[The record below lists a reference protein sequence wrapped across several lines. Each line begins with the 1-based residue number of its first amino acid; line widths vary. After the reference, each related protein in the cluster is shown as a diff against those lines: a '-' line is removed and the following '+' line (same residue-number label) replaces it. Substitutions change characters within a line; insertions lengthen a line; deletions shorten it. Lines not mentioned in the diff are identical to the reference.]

1 MTPQQ
6 EPTLDMAGSHAL
18 EKTRMCAGGHWYD
31 LDSLEGSMALA
42 ICLELQKHSGHV
54 AEYDYSKTVI
64 PDTGTRYDV
73 RFRGHLAAVQGVVAR
88 HVKEELCEDVEGIM
102 DAVSLLM
109 RKVMH
114 SSNPFLP
121 ELTIHEEC
129 ELLQWLDRH
138 RAAGPLKN
146 VQLNVTIQG
155 ENHEDTV

>member
-6 EPTLDMAGSHAL
+6 KLPLDMAFRQTS

-31 LDSLEGSMALA
+31 LDSLEGSMVLA
-42 ICLELQKHSGHV
+42 ICLELHKHSGHV
-54 AEYDYSKTVI
+54 AEYDYSKTII

-73 RFRGHLAAVQGVVAR
+73 KFRGHLAAVQGAVAR
-88 HVKEELCEDVEGIM
+88 HVKEELCGDAEGIM

-129 ELLQWLDRH
+129 ELVQWLGRH

-146 VQLNVTIQG
+146 VQLNVIIQG
-155 ENHEDTV
+155 EKHEDTV